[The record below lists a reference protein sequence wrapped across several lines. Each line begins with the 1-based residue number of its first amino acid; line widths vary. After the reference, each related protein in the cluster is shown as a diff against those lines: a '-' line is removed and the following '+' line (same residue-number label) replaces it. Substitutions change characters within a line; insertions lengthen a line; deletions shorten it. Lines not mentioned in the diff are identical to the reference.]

1 MSQAPAPTHRPLE
14 GLTVLEIGGG
24 AAAAHCARM
33 LVDAGAQVTR
43 SAWVETEA
51 LQGVVRE
58 DTAWD
63 LDYAQYLH
71 AGKAVSQ
78 ATGSELAQMSHDFDL
93 VIIGEH
99 SSAPAGLAPAQAQAP
114 SQVQAQAQ
122 SQQSMLRP
130 RIAQIELSW
139 FGRRGGP
146 WQHWEGSDLVVQA
159 LSGMPHMVGP
169 ADGPPTFTGD
179 RQATLVGGVTA
190 YIAACAAVLQARTQP
205 KTGMRHLEV
214 SILEANMV
222 LAEMHMH
229 FFERDGL
236 PMQRCG
242 LNRFSPNSPVGVY
255 PCKDGWVGITITTP
269 DQWRALCKAL
279 PLPEQAA
286 DAGLVTRELRFAR
299 QDEVEAALVKVL
311 ATRSATEWGAV
322 GREHRVPIVVV
333 PDASGILDHPVFKAR
348 QSLARLHLEGREVQV
363 PRTPLALQASP
374 MADQLHTQPVQPR
387 AGSASAHRT
396 PLQGADSVTAQTGA
410 AQAAR
415 ASVSMQTRAALRPA
429 APDAGP
435 LHGLKVV
442 DFTMGWAG
450 PLAARLLADLG
461 ATVLKIEAAR
471 YPDWW
476 RGVNWTPEYIR
487 DKGYENAKTFCGLNR
502 GKQGVSLDLTRD
514 EGQALALELIR
525 GADVVIENQASGVM
539 AKLGLAE
546 SVVRQNN
553 PRAVMVS
560 MSAFGT
566 GNAWSDTRAY
576 GSTLEQ
582 GAGVPCFTG
591 RPQDPPTMAHL
602 AYGDPIGGLFGCAA
616 ALTALIHRQASGAG
630 QYANVSMVEA
640 MLQFTTPSLLSYQR
654 NAASTLRWSNRHP
667 VHAPH
672 GIFAAQGED
681 QWLAVS
687 VQSDAA
693 FESLSHVLGRTDWL
707 ADVGLQTAAGRRARA
722 EDLEAAI
729 AAWAIAQPAGA
740 AAERLQHAGV
750 AAAPLLKAEALPDLP
765 HFSDTGFYIDL
776 VREVSGPQRQL
787 GVAIVQDA
795 ERLGH
800 RTPAPL
806 LGEHSQGVLSA
817 HAGVDAQRFEQLLA
831 TGVVS
836 YAPTPSRN
844 LVAPGAAAPS

>member
-1 MSQAPAPTHRPLE
+1 MSRAPAPPSRPLAD
-14 GLTVLEIGGG
+14 LRVLEVGGG
-24 AAAAHCARM
+24 AAAAYCGRM

-43 SAWVETEA
+43 AAWQADEA
-51 LQGVVRE
+51 LSGLVR
-58 DTAWD
+58 DTLDWD
-63 LDYAQYLH
+63 TDYARFIH
-71 AGKAVSQ
+71 AGKAGTDAVG
-78 ATGSELAQMSHDFDL
+78 AELASASRDFDL
-93 VIIGEH
+93 VIVGED
-99 SSAPAGLAPAQAQAP
+99 SSALAGKHAPIGTPQGLSARMA
-114 SQVQAQAQ
+114 V
-122 SQQSMLRP
+122 
-130 RIAQIELSW
+130 IELSW

-146 WQHWEGSDLVVQA
+146 WANWQGSDLVVQA
-159 LSGMPHMVGP
+159 LSGMPHMVGRP
-169 ADGPPTFTGD
+169 EGPPTFTGD
-179 RQATLVGGVTA
+179 RQATLIGGVTA
-190 YIAACAAVLQARTQP
+190 YIAACAARLQAVRQP
-205 KTGMRHLEV
+205 GLRHIEV

-229 FFERDGL
+229 FFERDGI

-286 DAGLVTRELRFAR
+286 DTGLVTRELRFAR
-299 QDEVEAALVKVL
+299 QDEVEAALIRVL
-311 ATRSATEWGAV
+311 ATRTAAEWGEI
-322 GREHRVPIVVV
+322 GRANRVPIVVV
-333 PDASGILDHPVFKAR
+333 PDASGILEHPVFR
-348 QSLARLHLEGREVQV
+348 ERGSLAELDLGEHTLQV
-363 PRTPLALQASP
+363 PRIPLALQASP
-374 MADQLHTQPVQPR
+374 MAERLDAFMAKTDTP
-387 AGSASAHRT
+387 ASAHT
-396 PLQGADSVTAQTGA
+396 PVA
-410 AQAAR
+410 AAEN
-415 ASVSMQTRAALRPA
+415 SRPA
-429 APDAGP
+429 LTPASSDAGP
-435 LHGLKVV
+435 LNGLKVV

-450 PLAARLLADLG
+450 PLAARLLGDLG

-502 GKQGVSLDLTRD
+502 GKQGVSLDLTRE

-539 AKLGLAE
+539 AKLGLGE
-546 SVVRQNN
+546 EVVRTNN
-553 PRAVMVS
+553 PKAVMVS

-591 RPQDPPTMAHL
+591 QPQDPPTMAHL

-616 ALTALIHRQASGAG
+616 ALTALIHRTRSGSG

-640 MLQFTTPSLLSYQR
+640 MLQFTTPSLLAYQR
-654 NAASTLRWSNRHP
+654 DRSSVLRWANRHP
-667 VHAPH
+667 VFAPH
-672 GIFAAQGED
+672 GIFAAAGKD

-693 FESLSHVLGRTDWL
+693 FRALADLLGRTDWL
-707 ADVGLQTAAGRRARA
+707 SDTALASAAGRRARCA
-722 EDLEAAI
+722 ELEQSLTAWAASRDAGEAA
-729 AAWAIAQPAGA
+729 A
-740 AAERLQHAGV
+740 RLQAAGI
-750 AAAPLLKAEALPDLP
+750 AAAPLLKAEDLP
-765 HFSDTGFYIDL
+765 GLEHFAQTGFYIDL

-787 GVAIVQDA
+787 GLAIVQQGQ
-795 ERLGH
+795 RLGN

-806 LGEHSQGVLSA
+806 LGEHSQAVLAA
-817 HAGVDAQRFEQLLA
+817 HASVDAEGFARLLQS
-831 TGVVS
+831 GVVS

-844 LVAPGAAAPS
+844 LVSPTESTPS

>member
-1 MSQAPAPTHRPLE
+1 MTQQAASSSPRPLA
-14 GLTVLEIGGG
+14 GLRVLEVGGG
-24 AAAAHCARM
+24 AAAASCGRM

-43 SAWVETEA
+43 GAWRAEEA
-51 LQGVVRE
+51 LSGLVRE
-58 DTAWD
+58 DLAWD
-63 LDYAQYLH
+63 EDYARFVH
-71 AGKAVSQ
+71 AGKHTTDAVGT
-78 ATGSELAQMSHDFDL
+78 ALAQASRDFDL
-93 VIIGEH
+93 VIVGEG
-99 SSAPAGLAPAQAQAP
+99 SSALAGLHDSVGTDQGF
-114 SQVQAQAQ
+114 S
-122 SQQSMLRP
+122 P
-130 RIAQIELSW
+130 RTAVIELSW

-146 WQHWEGSDLVVQA
+146 WAHWQGSDLVVQA
-159 LSGMPHMVGP
+159 LSGMPHMVGH
-169 ADGPPTFTGD
+169 AEGPPTFTGD
-179 RQATLVGGVTA
+179 RQATIIGGATA
-190 YIAACAAVLQARTQP
+190 YIAACAASLQALTRP
-205 KTGMRHLEV
+205 GLRHFEI

-222 LAEMHMH
+222 LSEMHMH
-229 FFERDGL
+229 FFERDGI

-299 QDEVEAALVKVL
+299 QDEVEAALVRVL
-311 ATRSATEWGAV
+311 ATRTADEWGAI
-322 GREHRVPIVVV
+322 GRAHRVPIVVV
-333 PDASGILDHPVFKAR
+333 PNAAGILEHPVFR
-348 QSLARLHLEGREVQV
+348 ERGSLATLKLDERTLQV

-374 MADQLHTQPVQPR
+374 MADRLESPE
-387 AGSASAHRT
+387 
-396 PLQGADSVTAQTGA
+396 
-410 AQAAR
+410 AQAAPPSI
-415 ASVSMQTRAALRPA
+415 AQAQTPPTRAASIPA
-429 APDAGP
+429 APRHTAFNPASTAKAAQTRPALTPAPADAGP
-435 LHGLKVV
+435 LQGLKVV

-450 PLAARLLADLG
+450 PLAARLLGDLG

-539 AKLGLAE
+539 AKLGLGE
-546 SVVRQNN
+546 DVVRASN

-566 GNAWSDTRAY
+566 GNAWSETRAY

-591 RPQDPPTMAHL
+591 QPQDPPTMAHL

-616 ALTALIHRQASGAG
+616 ALTALFHRANRGSG

-640 MLQFTTPSLLSYQR
+640 MLQFTAPSLLAYQR
-654 NAASTLRWSNRHP
+654 DPSCSLRWGNRHP
-667 VHAPH
+667 VFAPH
-672 GIFAAQGED
+672 GIFAARGQD

-687 VQSDAA
+687 VQDDAA
-693 FESLSHVLGRTDWL
+693 FLALARLLEQPQWLNDTTLRT
-707 ADVGLQTAAGRRARA
+707 ASGRRERCAS
-722 EDLEAAI
+722 LERAI
-729 AAWAIAQPAGA
+729 AAWAADRDADEAAGH
-740 AAERLQHAGV
+740 LQQAGI
-750 AAAPLLKAEALPDLP
+750 AAAPLLKAQALPDLE
-765 HFSDTGFYIDL
+765 HFAQTGFYIDL

-787 GVAIVQDA
+787 GLAIVQQGQ
-795 ERLGH
+795 RLGN
-800 RTPAPL
+800 RSPAPL
-806 LGEHSQGVLSA
+806 LGEHSQTVLAA
-817 HAGVDAQRFEQLLA
+817 HASVNPEGFARLLQS
-831 TGVVS
+831 GVVS
-836 YAPTPSRN
+836 YSPTPSRN
-844 LVAPGAAAPS
+844 LVAPTESTPS